1 MTEEKLQ
8 LLMSSEEAEKY
19 LDSFKEKMGYKD
31 ISAIVKAENVN
42 NRERGKDGS
51 GEEENNTQDLSS
63 VRAKLIE
70 GIQVGIIYFD
80 EANKG
85 ITQKLL
91 YPFEYNGIRVEE
103 LCFFRKLKLKDIKNL
118 SQGKEV
124 DILIKNI
131 SIMTNQKQEKI
142 EELDTQDFDYTS
154 SIYVFLQRR

>member
-1 MTEEKLQ
+1 MTEKLE
-8 LLMSSEEAEKY
+8 LIMSSEEAEKY

-31 ISAIVKAENVN
+31 ISTIVKVENVN
-42 NRERGKDGS
+42 NRERGKDDS
-51 GEEENNTQDLSS
+51 GEEENNAQDLSS

-70 GIQVGIIYFD
+70 GIQVGIICFD

-91 YPFEYNGIRVEE
+91 YPFDYNGIRAEE

-124 DILIKNI
+124 DVLIKNI
-131 SIMTNQKQEKI
+131 ALMTNQKQEKI